1 MLLGIKKS
9 LFTAG
14 ATSLL
19 SLGTLAIAN
28 PTYAASIDLSNWGT
42 IGDTIVN
49 NSQAAINSGTVNT
62 ALAGGGTGSIED
74 FLGISAGSLDPVGST
89 FGATQGSA
97 IKKTFT
103 SINAGDVFRFNWN
116 FATSDTDS
124 AFVTINNSVIP
135 LTGSTPFS
143 YSFATAG
150 NYNIGIGVVD
160 VEDTIGNSTL
170 TVSDADLQAVPEPMT
185 ILGSAVA
192 LLFGTVMR
200 LRLTK

>member
-28 PTYAASIDLSNWGT
+28 PSYAASIHLSNWST
-42 IGDTIVN
+42 IGDTIVT
-49 NSQAAINSGTVNT
+49 NSQATINSGTLNT
-62 ALAGGGTGSIED
+62 VLAGGGTGSIED
-74 FLGISAGSLDPVGST
+74 FLGITAGSLDPVGST

-103 SINAGDVFRFNWN
+103 SINAGDFFRFNWN

-124 AFVTINNSVIP
+124 AFVTINSSIIP
-135 LTGSTPFS
+135 LTGSKPFS

-150 NYNIGIGVVD
+150 SYNIGIGVVD

-192 LLFGTVMR
+192 LLFGTLMR
-200 LRLTK
+200 RRLT

>member
-62 ALAGGGTGSIED
+62 VLAGGGTGSIED
-74 FLGISAGSLDPVGST
+74 FLGITAGSLDPVGST

-103 SINAGDVFRFNWN
+103 SINAGDVFSFNWN
-116 FATSDTDS
+116 FLTSDTDS

-143 YSFATAG
+143 YNFPTAG

-160 VEDTIGNSTL
+160 VEDTVGNSTL

-200 LRLTK
+200 RRLA

>member
-28 PTYAASIDLSNWGT
+28 PSYAASIDLSNWGT

-62 ALAGGGTGSIED
+62 ALTGGGTGSIED
-74 FLGISAGSLDPVGST
+74 FLGITAGSIDPVGST
-89 FGATQGSA
+89 FGGTQGSA

-124 AFVTINNSVIP
+124 AFVTIDNSVIP
-135 LTGSTPFS
+135 LTGSTPFT
-143 YSFATAG
+143 YSFAAAG

-160 VEDTIGNSTL
+160 VEDSIGSSTL
-170 TVSDADLQAVPEPMT
+170 TITNANLQAVPEPMT
-185 ILGSAVA
+185 ILGSVVA
-192 LLFGTVMR
+192 LGFGQVMR
-200 LRLTK
+200 RRLGK